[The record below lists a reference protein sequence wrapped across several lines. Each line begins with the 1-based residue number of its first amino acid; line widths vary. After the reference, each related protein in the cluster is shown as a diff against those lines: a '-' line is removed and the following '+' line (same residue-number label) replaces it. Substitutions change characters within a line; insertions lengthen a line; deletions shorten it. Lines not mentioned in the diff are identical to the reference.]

1 MDRVAVVGGGLA
13 GLVAARRLADR
24 GANVQLLEQSDRLG
38 GRVGSD
44 RVDGFTLDRGFQVLF
59 PAYPAV
65 RRELDLGALSLQSFR
80 PGAII
85 TRPNTRSILSDPLR
99 DPRAL
104 TPTLFNAE
112 TTFGDAWRVLTLRRE
127 LRTTGVEEIL
137 SRDDLTIR
145 ESLEARGFSE
155 GFVEAFAAPF
165 LGGITLDRSLASAE
179 FVFDYAFK
187 MLVESRAA
195 LPAAGMQAIPDQLAD
210 RCRQAG
216 VEVELARG
224 VDAIDRT
231 EDGVTVETAT
241 GSLTVDGVVVATDPG
256 TARDLTGVEDIPTES
271 RGCVTQHFTLPTTQD
286 LPIDRRLLVN
296 AEDARPNHVALLSE
310 VADSYAPADTQLLS
324 ATFLG
329 VPEADDADLADEVG
343 AALASWFPENSFA
356 DLDLLAT
363 HRIPAA
369 QLVQEPGFRADVP
382 DPNAPDGP
390 VVLAGDYTRWSSI
403 QGALESGRRAVDAL
417 VGTD

>member
-13 GLVAARRLADR
+13 GLVAARRLVER
-24 GANVQLLEQSDRLG
+24 GADVRLFEQSDRLG

-65 RRELDLGALSLQSFR
+65 RRELDLDALSLRHFR

-104 TPTLFNAE
+104 TPTLFNDE
-112 TTFGDAWRVLTLRRE
+112 ITLGDAWRVLKLRRE
-127 LRTTGVEEIL
+127 LRATDVDEVL

-145 ESLEARGFSE
+145 ESLDARGFSE

-179 FVFDYAFK
+179 YVFDYAFK
-187 MLVESRAA
+187 MLVESAAA
-195 LPAAGMQAIPDQLAD
+195 LPADGMQAIPDQLAA
-210 RCRQAG
+210 RCRDAG
-216 VEVELARG
+216 VAVDLDRG
-224 VDAIDRT
+224 VTGLDRT
-231 EDGVTVETAT
+231 ADGVTVETTT
-241 GSLTVDGVVVATDPG
+241 GSVTVDGAVVATDPA
-256 TARDLTGVEDIPTES
+256 TARDLTGVDAIPTEY
-271 RGCVTQHFTLPTTQD
+271 RGCVTQHFSLPTTQH
-286 LPIDRRLLVN
+286 LPTDRRLVVN
-296 AEDARPNHVALLSE
+296 AEDDRPNHVALLSE
-310 VADSYAPADTQLLS
+310 VADSYAPDDTQLLS

-329 VPEADDADLADEVG
+329 VPEEDDEALADEVR
-343 AALASWFPENSFA
+343 AAIASWFPENSFA
-356 DLDLLAT
+356 GLELLAT

-369 QLVQEPGFRADVP
+369 QLVQAPGFRASVP
-382 DPNAPDGP
+382 DPTAPEGP

-403 QGALESGRRAVDAL
+403 QGALASGRVAVEAL
-417 VGTD
+417 LGT